1 MMLLTMSL
9 ISLFVVQMEFEN
21 REAALRDSLQS
32 EFQADLDGQLLLAE
46 IRHQKE
52 MDQLRMELGNDPVS
66 PTDLTGKALV
76 VYGGET
82 TPSRGDDGRT
92 KSPNPSTPSPSLKRQ
107 SVQGKM
113 PLRGESGDGRYV
125 IGVVGASAV
134 RPKSG
139 LTRKLPSFRTPA
151 QNVPPSEVP
160 IKKAPII
167 SNETPASED
176 IKTDDT

>member
-1 MMLLTMSL
+1 MILLTMYL
-9 ISLFVVQMEFEN
+9 ISLFVAKMEFES

-52 MDQLRMELGNDPVS
+52 MDQLWVELRNDSVP
-66 PTDLTGKALV
+66 PTDLTGKALI

-82 TPSRGDDGRT
+82 TPSRRDGGST
-92 KSPNPSTPSPSLKRQ
+92 KSPNPSTSSPSLKKQ
-107 SVQGKM
+107 SVQRKM
-113 PLRGESGDGRYV
+113 PLNGESGNGKFD
-125 IGVVGASAV
+125 IGVVGTSAV

-139 LTRKLPSFRTPA
+139 LLRKLPSFRTPA
-151 QNVPPSEVP
+151 QKVPPSGVP
-160 IKKAPII
+160 IKKAPIS